1 MLHKKCLNG
10 MFIFRS
16 LKNRLRVYANIWF
29 TLLEIKEHVFINR
42 SPWYT
47 GNANLSFYSLQFL
60 YVLVLVLHVFLF
72 LINTA
77 RLSCF
82 LDFKVYRRCHLF
94 YKRSDLIIF
103 DQILQF
109 LKYTFTNFFLIL
121 QSEQTIQIFSIDCYS
136 EPNCV
141 FKFY

>member
-29 TLLEIKEHVFINR
+29 TLLEKIKEHVFING

-47 GNANLSFYSLQFL
+47 GNANLSFYSLQFF

-72 LINTA
+72 LIYTV

-94 YKRSDLIIF
+94 YKKEWFDHIWSKFTIFEIHIYKFIFGIIIWT
-103 DQILQF
+103 DYL
-109 LKYTFTNFFLIL
+109 N
-121 QSEQTIQIFSIDCYS
+121 IFNWMLFWTKLCI
-136 EPNCV
+136 
-141 FKFY
+141 